1 MDALGLFSSGL
12 FSGYT
17 IIWAGGGHIAGSAS
31 TSVVNGSFLI
41 ITSAVLGSTKG
52 DVTLIGNVVVK
63 NNSTAYGGGI
73 GRSSGNGESICALEI
88 GFKYEGSSVTN
99 ASSNST
105 THLFWSGIIVA

>member
-17 IIWAGGGHIAGSAS
+17 IIWAGGGHITESTS

-41 ITSAVLGSTKG
+41 ITSAVLKYLGNT
-52 DVTLIGNVVVK
+52 VALIGNVVVK

-73 GRSSGNGESICALEI
+73 GSERSGGSSYTFEI
-88 GFKYEGSSVTN
+88 GFKYEGSSV
-99 ASSNST
+99 ST
-105 THLFWSGIIVA
+105 TTKDKTDL

>member
-17 IIWAGGGHIAGSAS
+17 IIWAGGGRINGSES
-31 TSVVNGSFLI
+31 TSVANGSFLI
-41 ITSAVLGSTKG
+41 ITSAILESADG
-52 DVTLIGNVVVK
+52 DATLIGNVVVK

-73 GRSSGNGESICALEI
+73 GYSGESIYASQI

-105 THLFWSGIIVA
+105 THLSWSGIIIA

>member
-17 IIWAGGGHIAGSAS
+17 IIWAGGGQIVASES

-41 ITSAVLGSTKG
+41 ITSAELSTNQG
-52 DVTLIGNVVVK
+52 DTTLIGNVVVQ

-73 GRSSGNGESICALEI
+73 GYNEKGIYSTAI
-88 GFKYEGSSVTN
+88 GFKYEGSSV
-99 ASSNST
+99 AST
-105 THLFWSGIIVA
+105 LGDIVVRLYWSGVIVA